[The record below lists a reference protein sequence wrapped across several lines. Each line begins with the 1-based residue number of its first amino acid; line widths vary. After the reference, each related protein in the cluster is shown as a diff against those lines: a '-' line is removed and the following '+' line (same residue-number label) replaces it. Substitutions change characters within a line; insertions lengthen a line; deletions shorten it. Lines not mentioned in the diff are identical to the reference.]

1 MSATW
6 FGKIFAAR
14 TTKSFNIMDKKEK
27 INIDDEQVK
36 ASSESAAEKEKESE
50 KAENQDNTA
59 TEEAEEKQ
67 DTEAEEN
74 AADTDKENE
83 EKDPLAEAL
92 KEIEIL
98 KDKYLRSVA
107 EFDNYRKR
115 TLKEKTEL
123 ILNGSEKAVQAFLP
137 IIDDMERAIE
147 NAEKTDDIEVIREGM
162 KLIHQKAN
170 KTMESLGVKEIKTE
184 DADFDTDY
192 HEAVAMVPGMGDDKK
207 GKVLDCVQKGYTLND
222 KVIRHAKVAVG
233 Q

>member
-1 MSATW
+1 
-6 FGKIFAAR
+6 
-14 TTKSFNIMDKKEK
+14 MDKKEK

-36 ASSESAAEKEKESE
+36 TSSESAAEKEKESE

-162 KLIHQKAN
+162 KLIHQKTN